1 MCARVGESDRVEQRW
16 DHGSEPSIAAYRI
29 HQIEDEQRIAL
40 FQGVKV
46 VEVEIDGYNLGGK
59 AELGKRATTASAES
73 SVSISSGRSLVAACT
88 TGMKPPGFSAIR
100 RVSALAP
107 GLAGQSRN
115 GQARH

>member
-59 AELGKRATTASAES
+59 AELGKRAHHGLGGKQC
-73 SVSISSGRSLVAACT
+73 IDLVWSFARRGMHDGNEAAW
-88 TGMKPPGFSAIR
+88 
-100 RVSALAP
+100 L
-107 GLAGQSRN
+107 
-115 GQARH
+115 